1 MVQINFHEATNV
13 VNYIMDNGKEE
24 SYKAGQYI
32 YQAEDP
38 ADYIYVIKSG
48 VVLINRMVEDGKE
61 LSMKMLSS
69 RSIFG
74 AVTLFC
80 GPKKHSLFAKVKSA
94 AVVRKIELKTFE
106 TALLADEVMKY
117 EWMLWQQNEN
127 SKHEY
132 KMRDLFTLGK
142 KGALYSTLIRLSN
155 TYGVKQ
161 EEGIL
166 LNVELT
172 NNDLANLCG
181 TTREGVNRII
191 SQLKADDIIRVKGKY
206 IVLKNIQYLKDEISC
221 ESCPVNICRIE

>member
-13 VNYIMDNGKEE
+13 VNYIMDHGKEE
-24 SYKAGQYI
+24 HYAPRQFI

-48 VVLINRMVEDGKE
+48 IVLINRMVEDGKE
-61 LSMKMLSS
+61 MSMKMLTR

-74 AVTLFC
+74 STTLFC
-80 GPKKHSLFAKVKSA
+80 GPKKHSLFAKVKTPTS
-94 AVVRKIELKTFE
+94 VSKLNLKTFE
-106 TALLADEVMKY
+106 TALLEDEVLNY
-117 EWMLWQQNEN
+117 EWLLWLQNEN
-127 SKHEY
+127 DKNEF

-155 TYGVKQ
+155 TYGVKTDD
-161 EEGIL
+161 GIL

-191 SQLKADDIIRVKGKY
+191 SQLKTDKMISVKGKY
-206 IVLKNIQYLKDEISC
+206 IVLKNIQYLKNEINC
-221 ESCPVNICRIE
+221 ESCPINICRIE